1 MNLWTCNDFITLCL
15 LFFRQLA
22 LSMES
27 EASNPVA
34 VAPPLDLHT
43 TPVRVARKKQAVKKI
58 TSILHLWS
66 CTLIG
71 FVWHVW
77 HFCVSDGTWHFE
89 LCLRLATMEPCCMLP
104 IIAVKPLGDGQCH
117 FVYFQCHMLNV
128 YFLQM
133 HHIRGYAVK
142 ILRK

>member
-58 TSILHLWS
+58 TPRKAKKNKYHTALVVMYFDWFCMACMALLCFGWHL
-66 CTLIG
+66 T
-71 FVWHVW
+71 F
-77 HFCVSDGTWHFE
+77 
-89 LCLRLATMEPCCMLP
+89 
-104 IIAVKPLGDGQCH
+104 
-117 FVYFQCHMLNV
+117 
-128 YFLQM
+128 
-133 HHIRGYAVK
+133 
-142 ILRK
+142 